1 LTILLPMKPAIR
13 PRMIQLMIPMVVS
26 PHLTEMTMR
35 LAANL
40 EKRARPVDCWEMDDE
55 KASRL

>member
-1 LTILLPMKPAIR
+1 
-13 PRMIQLMIPMVVS
+13 MIQLMIPMVVS